1 MDLPLNLIP
10 YSDESFKLMH
20 GAGSGMIS
28 ASNIAALFGRS
39 RWTSRFAYMAHV
51 MGRVPMPEVAGAH
64 IERGKRLERVVAEMV
79 AEDKGW
85 TVSNIRAWAGHPAIT
100 GLYSSPDGVAWRPDR
115 EDPGVLEL
123 KTVDSLIFER
133 EWLGGVPL
141 DIELQ
146 HQTQLACT
154 GARWGA
160 IAILVLGIGRF
171 DLIVYE
177 TEPHAGTIRAIERE
191 AAKALQMIKAGEL
204 PAIDDDSAHT
214 VEALRALYPVEE
226 GKEASIPD
234 EERAEGARRW
244 EAWAQ
249 ARLDRLA
256 AEKIEEAQKR
266 WFSVRGPGA
275 ALIRVDNARTIE
287 VKQSPVKAKTIPAT
301 TMTRFTLRDGS
312 QEAA

>member
-1 MDLPLNLIP
+1 MDLPLRLTP
-10 YSDESFKLMH
+10 YTDESFRLMH
-20 GAGSGMIS
+20 AAGSGMIS

-51 MGRVPMPEVAGAH
+51 MGKVPMPEVGGAH
-64 IERGKRLERVVAEMV
+64 IERGKRLEKVVVEMV

-85 TVSNIRAWAGHPAIT
+85 RVENVRAWAEHPAVT
-100 GLYSSPDGVAWRPDR
+100 GLYASPDGVAWRPDR

-123 KTVDSLIFER
+123 KTVDALIFER

-154 GARWGA
+154 GAKWGA
-160 IAILVLGIGRF
+160 IAILILGIGRF
-171 DLIVYE
+171 DLVVYE

-191 AAKALQMIKAGEL
+191 AREALRMVAAGEMP
-204 PAIDDDSAHT
+204 PADDSEHT
-214 VEALRALYPVEE
+214 VEALRQLYPVEE
-226 GKEASIPD
+226 GKMIAISD
-234 EERAEGARRW
+234 EERAEAVDRYER
-244 EAWAQ
+244 WAQ

-256 AEKIEEAQKR
+256 AEKIEEAQRR
-266 WFSVRGPGA
+266 WFTVRGPDA
-275 ALIRVDNARTIE
+275 ALIRIDNSREIA

-301 TMTRFTLRDGS
+301 TMTRYTLRDAA
-312 QEAA
+312 QMEAA